1 MKDYHVRRSNYY
13 DRRAAEYDDAYLGTG
28 LWSGLR
34 REGSEE
40 ELRALG
46 DAISGL
52 SAVRVLDVACGT
64 GFLTR
69 HLRGEVVG
77 LDLSEAMLEIARQR
91 VPGATFVQGDAF
103 SLPFP
108 DDLFDRVFTSNFY
121 GLLLSHSGRR
131 S

>member
-1 MKDYHVRRSNYY
+1 MKDYHARRSNYY
-13 DRRAAEYDDAYLGTG
+13 DGRAAEYDDAYLGTG
-28 LWSGLR
+28 LWSDSR
-34 REGSEE
+34 RKGSEE

-77 LDLSEAMLEIARQR
+77 LDQSEAMLEITRQR

-108 DDLFDRVFTSNFY
+108 DDSFDRVFTSNFY
-121 GLLLSHSGRR
+121 GLLLSHER

>member
-1 MKDYHVRRSNYY
+1 
-13 DRRAAEYDDAYLGTG
+13 
-28 LWSGLR
+28 
-34 REGSEE
+34 
-40 ELRALG
+40 
-46 DAISGL
+46 
-52 SAVRVLDVACGT
+52 
-64 GFLTR
+64 
-69 HLRGEVVG
+69 
-77 LDLSEAMLEIARQR
+77 MLEITRQR